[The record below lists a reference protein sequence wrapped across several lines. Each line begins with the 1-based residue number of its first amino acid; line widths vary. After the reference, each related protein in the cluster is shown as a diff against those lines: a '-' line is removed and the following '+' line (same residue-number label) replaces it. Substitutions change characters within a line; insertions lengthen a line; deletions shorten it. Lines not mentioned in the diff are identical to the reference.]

1 MNCSQKRTQRSYDH
15 RLRDLVHTT
24 GDADVIAEFG
34 VPRSTAAGWLRGNY
48 APVVGADVLDMDKTK
63 LQAEV
68 LKLRQRVR
76 RLAAIVR
83 LLLALVRALDVRL
96 DNTRLPEGAAKAK
109 LLRAIDRAQAA
120 LSLRGALLV
129 LHLSPSRYRRWCG
142 AEHTCG
148 LDDQVS
154 CPHSTPTRLTADEI
168 LVIKEMVQSSDYR
181 HVPTGRLAILA
192 QRLGRVF
199 AAPATWYRL
208 VRARNWRR
216 PRMRVHPAKPKDGVR
231 ASKPDELWHVDT
243 TVIRLLDGTKIY
255 LHAVIDSF
263 SRKILAWRATNSFQ
277 VASTVAILH
286 DAVLGAV
293 AHDASPTLVA
303 DSGVENVN
311 AGMDG
316 LIESGLLSRVLAL
329 RDVTFSNSMIEA
341 WWRTL
346 KHQWLYMN
354 TLDSLEAV
362 RRLVEFYVAAHNSEI
377 PHSAFRGQTPD
388 EIYYGRSYDLH
399 ETLELARCQAR
410 ALRLASNRASKSCP
424 ECWGP
429 AKMRG
434 DALAAA

>member
-1 MNCSQKRTQRSYDH
+1 M
-15 RLRDLVHTT
+15 
-24 GDADVIAEFG
+24 IAEFG

-68 LKLRQRVR
+68 LKLRQRIR

-83 LLLALVRALDVRL
+83 LLLALVRALDLRL
-96 DNTRLPEGAAKAK
+96 DRTRLPEGAAKAR
-109 LLRAIDRAQAA
+109 LLRAIDYAQAM
-120 LSLRGALLV
+120 LSLQGALRV
-129 LHLSPSRYRRWCG
+129 LRLSPSRYRRWRR
-142 AEHTCG
+142 AEQTCG

-154 CPHSTPTRLTADEI
+154 CPRSTPTRLTADEL
-168 LVIKEMVQSSDYR
+168 LVIKEMVQSADYR

-208 VRARNWRR
+208 VRARSWRR

-255 LHAVIDSF
+255 LHAVIDNF

-286 DAVLGAV
+286 DAVLGAIER
-293 AHDASPTLVA
+293 DACPTLVA
-303 DSGVENVN
+303 DSGVENLN
-311 AGMDG
+311 AGVDG

-329 RDVTFSNSMIEA
+329 RNVTFSNSMIEA

-346 KHQWLYMN
+346 KHQWLYIN
-354 TLDSLEAV
+354 PLDSLEAV
-362 RRLVEFYVAAHNSEI
+362 RRLVEFYVASHNSEI
-377 PHSAFRGQTPD
+377 PHSAFQGQTPD
-388 EIYYGRSYDLH
+388 EIYFGRSYKIP
-399 ETLELARCQAR
+399 ETLDLARRQAR
-410 ALRLASNRASKSCP
+410 ALRLVSNRASTCA
-424 ECWGP
+424 ECWEP
-429 AKMRG
+429 ARMHD